1 MLVYLL
7 RQRPPSPCNLTVT
20 RVTSRSLHCDLYS
33 VQDPLT
39 KVWGWRIQ
47 SCKAYFLH
55 YLSLLS
61 LNVSLSSLLHSLCPL
76 EVFTYSVLTVH
87 ELMQIHS
94 DVFVQLF
101 VSLAL
106 QAECRRPSQTIW
118 KYPGFWTKWLLGK
131 VSTVLQT
138 GGQTIACQQLLYI
151 LIIIRQYKCIY
162 TFFTVVTTYLII

>member
-1 MLVYLL
+1 MLVYLF

-33 VQDPLT
+33 VQDPLP

-55 YLSLLS
+55 YLTLFS

-87 ELMQIHS
+87 ELMQIHCDFNWCLCTAVCIFS
-94 DVFVQLF
+94 FVCRQNVGGHLRLYGNI
-101 VSLAL
+101 LAFGQNGKWQNWKSIYSPL
-106 QAECRRPSQTIW
+106 DRRTNYCMPI
-118 KYPGFWTKWLLGK
+118 
-131 VSTVLQT
+131 VA
-138 GGQTIACQQLLYI
+138 IYI
-151 LIIIRQYKCIY
+151 NYHTSI
-162 TFFTVVTTYLII
+162 